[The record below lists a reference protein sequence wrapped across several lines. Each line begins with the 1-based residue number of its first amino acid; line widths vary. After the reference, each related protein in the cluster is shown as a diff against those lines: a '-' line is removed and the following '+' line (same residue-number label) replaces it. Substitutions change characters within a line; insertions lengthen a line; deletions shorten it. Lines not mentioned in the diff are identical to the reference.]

1 MKAIIY
7 SKENSASQ
15 LVLQEVE
22 RPIINSDQVLIRV
35 NAVSINAADY
45 RSMQMGII
53 PPSKIFGADVA
64 GVITEVGSLVKS
76 FSVGDEV
83 LCDLG
88 GTGFGGLAE
97 FVAAPEVLIV
107 KKPASISFVDAA
119 AIPMASVTALQG
131 LRDLGQIQ
139 PGQDVLIFGAGGG
152 VGLFAVQLARY
163 FGARVTVVCG
173 PGNVDLVRSLGADR
187 VIDYSIEDA
196 FASGVHF
203 DLVLAVNGKQS
214 LAEYERVMKPKGK
227 LVLVGGALSQIA
239 AVMLLGWL
247 YSIGGKRFKLLAAK
261 ASADD
266 LAFVVRLV
274 QEGKIKVILDSI
286 YPLEKTAD
294 AFTHLRQ
301 GHMHGKVVIQVQ

>member
-22 RPIINSDQVLIRV
+22 RPIINSDQVLIKV
-35 NAVSINAADY
+35 NAVSINAADH

-53 PPSKIFGADVA
+53 PPRKIFGADVA
-64 GVITEVGSLVKS
+64 GVITQVGSLVKN

-83 LCDLG
+83 LGDLSG
-88 GTGFGGLAE
+88 AGFGGLAE
-97 FVAAPEVLIV
+97 FVAAPEALIV

-139 PGQDVLIFGAGGG
+139 PGQEVLIFGAGGG

-163 FGARVTVVCG
+163 FGARVTAVCG
-173 PGNVDLVRSLGADR
+173 PGNVELVRSLGADH
-187 VIDYSIEDA
+187 VIDYSTEDA
-196 FASGVHF
+196 FASGAHF

-214 LAEYERVMKPKGK
+214 LAEYKRVMKPKGR

-274 QEGKIKVILDSI
+274 QEGKIRVILDST

-294 AFTHLRQ
+294 AFNHLRQ